1 MYIITHTEDNL
12 ENRNGGKMDLSIKSL
27 GDRIKTFRKRL
38 NLTQKDLANQMGFN
52 SPETLSQI
60 ERGDRELKAWELV
73 KLAKLLSLNL
83 NDLLRIENVQE
94 KPVVLWRES
103 PETDREIKESKFIKH
118 CEDYAMLEELSRSRT
133 AEQFPQKKVSP
144 DDVSYETARRLASEI
159 RREFNLGDR
168 PARELIKILE
178 EGFGV
183 KIWYFD
189 MEEGSAASTI
199 GPFGPAILM
208 NLNEAPWRRNYNF
221 AHEIFHLITWNS
233 LPPSLI
239 KNSPD
244 LWDKLEKIANVFAS
258 CILLPN
264 DVVTVEFEKN
274 IDKKSITYIDLI
286 GMARKFDVSTEALL
300 FSLLNLKLLDKNTV
314 DNILKDQLFREIDRS
329 TMAPSWWRPPEFPER
344 FVRLAFV
351 AYKKGRL
358 SKAKLAEMLDTS
370 LIDLPK
376 TLQEYGH
383 KDREGYDAEVRVA

>member
-1 MYIITHTEDNL
+1 
-12 ENRNGGKMDLSIKSL
+12 MDLSIKSL

-351 AYKKGRL
+351 AYKKGKL

>member
-1 MYIITHTEDNL
+1 
-12 ENRNGGKMDLSIKSL
+12 MDLSIKSL

-73 KLAKLLSLNL
+73 KLAKLLSLKL

-133 AEQFPQKKVSP
+133 AEQFPQKKVRP

-351 AYKKGRL
+351 AYKKGKL

>member
-1 MYIITHTEDNL
+1 MN
-12 ENRNGGKMDLSIKSL
+12 LSIKSL

-133 AEQFPQKKVSP
+133 AEQFPQKKVRP

>member
-1 MYIITHTEDNL
+1 
-12 ENRNGGKMDLSIKSL
+12 MDLSIKSL

-133 AEQFPQKKVSP
+133 AEQFPQKKVRP

-351 AYKKGRL
+351 AYKKGKL

>member
-1 MYIITHTEDNL
+1 
-12 ENRNGGKMDLSIKSL
+12 
-27 GDRIKTFRKRL
+27 DRIKTYRKRL
-38 NLTQKDLANQMGFN
+38 NLTQKDLAVQMGFN

-73 KLAKLLSLNL
+73 QLARLLSVNL
-83 NDLLRIENVQE
+83 NDLLRIEYFQE

-103 PETDREIKESKFIKH
+103 PETEKEIKESMFIKR
-118 CEDYAMLEELSRSRT
+118 CEDYAILEELCGSRT
-133 AEQFPQKKVSP
+133 AGQFPQKKVAS
-144 DDVSYETARRLASEI
+144 DDVSYEMARRLASEV

-183 KIWYFD
+183 KIWYFE

-221 AHEIFHLITWNS
+221 AHEIFHLITWDS
-233 LPPSLI
+233 FPPSLI
-239 KNSPD
+239 EKEPA

-258 CILLPN
+258 CILLPGD
-264 DVVTVEFEKN
+264 DVRIEFEKN
-274 IDKKSITYIDLI
+274 IDKDSIAYIDLI
-286 GMARKFDVSTEALL
+286 EIARKFDVSTEALL
-300 FSLLNLKLLDKNTV
+300 FRLLNLKLLDKTTV
-314 DNILKDQLFREIDRS
+314 DNILKDQLFREIDKS
-329 TMAPSWWRPPEFPER
+329 TMAPRWWRPPKFPER